1 MADDDVGLPGEA
13 EEQTARDDQGLTP
26 ERDDATAESR
36 PTEVAVVTV
45 GGSPAVRWRQRAL
58 AVRTAVPQLA
68 RNPVVVGASAA
79 VATVALRVAVDAAQR
94 ALGGSASARPREVAV
109 TGSILHQV
117 HVVRHVHVIHHV
129 VHHHYPYGPLPPW
142 SRWPP
147 P

>member
-1 MADDDVGLPGEA
+1 MADDGVGLPDEA
-13 EEQTARDDQGLTP
+13 EGRTAREDEGVTP

-36 PTEVAVVTV
+36 PTEVAVVRV

-58 AVRTAVPQLA
+58 AVRTAAPQLA

-79 VATVALRVAVDAAQR
+79 VASIALRVAVDAAQR
-94 ALGGSASARPREVAV
+94 ALGASASARPRDVAV
-109 TGSILHQV
+109 TGSILHEV

-129 VHHHYPYGPLPPW
+129 VHHHYPYGALPPW